1 MLERTSHRQDKL
13 LHLCTTGR
21 KNYRSIQLLIQE
33 YYGQDKYRSK
43 MLIMLER
50 T

>member
-13 LHLCTTGR
+13 LHLGTTGR
-21 KNYRSIQLLIQE
+21 KNYRSIQLLLQE
-33 YYGQDKYRSK
+33 YYGQDNYMSK